1 MDLRQLEA
9 LPGFEPAREAAAHL
23 AELVLLVA
31 LTYLALRIS
40 SGLLRRAV
48 GALLDREASE
58 GTARELSLIELQ
70 KRRETLHG
78 LGEATI
84 RVVIIL
90 ISFVT
95 ALSIFGLEIGPS
107 IAGLGIVG
115 VAVGFGAQS
124 LVRDYLAGAF
134 ILIEN
139 HYAKGDVVRIAD
151 VSGVV
156 EDFTLRRT
164 TLRDLDGTVHTVPN
178 GLIGVASNLTRV
190 WARINL
196 DVTISYGSDIETVS
210 AVVDTVGQEMAEDAA
225 WQGRILEAPQVSRV
239 ESLGE
244 YGVTIKV
251 LGSVR
256 AADRWQATGELR
268 KRILGAFREHGIE
281 IPHPQRVIVGV
292 PPAQAG
298 REGGPTDDDLAAG
311 AD

>member
-1 MDLRQLEA
+1 MDLNQLQT
-9 LPGFEPAREAAAHL
+9 LPGFEPARDAAAHL
-23 AELVLLVA
+23 AELLLLIA
-31 LTYLALRIS
+31 LTYVALRVS
-40 SGLLRRAV
+40 RGLLRRAV
-48 GALLDREASE
+48 SALLDREASE
-58 GTARELSLIELQ
+58 GTAQELSVIELQ
-70 KRRETLHG
+70 KRRVTIQG

-84 RVVIIL
+84 RVVIVL
-90 ISFVT
+90 IAFVT
-95 ALSIFGLEIGPS
+95 ALSILGLEIGPS

-124 LVRDYLAGAF
+124 LVKDYLAGAF

-196 DVTISYGSDIETVS
+196 DVTIAYGSDMEKVT
-210 AVVDTVGQEMAEDAA
+210 AVIDEAGREMAEEAA
-225 WQGRILEAPQVSRV
+225 WQGRVLEAAQVSRV
-239 ESLGE
+239 ESLGD

-251 LGSVR
+251 LGTVR

-268 KRILGAFREHGIE
+268 KRILSAFREHGIE
-281 IPHPQRVIVGV
+281 IPRPQRVIVGM
-292 PPAQAG
+292 PPGPAG
-298 REGGPTDDDLAAG
+298 PDGVPTDEDLAAG